1 VKIDRRLLQLT
12 GGIRGY
18 LALTVALGLLTGVLA
33 VAQAALLSRIV
44 DAVFLAGQALGPV
57 SGLLG
62 GLLAVIVGRAVLL
75 GVSDGTAAR
84 AAGRAKRALR
94 EPLVAHLL
102 ALGPHYVH
110 DERSGELSN
119 VAGEGVETLDA
130 YFGQFLPQ
138 AFLTVLVPLTVV
150 VAVFSAD
157 LLSGVVLLLT
167 APALPIFMVL
177 IGKMADSLTKRQWR
191 LLSHMSA
198 HFLDVLQGLSTLKLL
213 GRSGRQTAIIAR
225 ISERYRAA
233 TLGVLRVAFLSA
245 LVLEIGATISTAIVA
260 VEVGLRL
267 LYGQM
272 PFQQA
277 FFVLLLAPEFYLPFR
292 ALGARFHAAM
302 GGGAAAGRIFAILE
316 QPLPSAPAAPVDP
329 RPLLARG
336 PLTFE
341 AVSYE
346 YGERSPSARTAAE
359 PAPRPALTGISFAI
373 APGQVTAL
381 VGPSGAGKST
391 VAHLLLRFI
400 EPTGG
405 MIRLADTPLTDV
417 AAAAWRA
424 QIGWVPQHPY
434 LFHDTVAANIRL
446 GRPAAAL
453 ANVVAAA
460 RAAQAHDFITAL
472 PHGYE
477 TVIGEQGARL
487 SGGEAQRLG
496 LARAFLKDAPLL
508 ILDEAT
514 AHLDP
519 DHEAALMDAVTRLM
533 QGRTVLIIA
542 HRLSTVYR
550 ADKVVV
556 LDGGR
561 VVQVGSPQALAQEAG
576 IYRQLILAQAGG
588 G

>member
-1 VKIDRRLLQLT
+1 MKLDKRLLHLT
-12 GGIRGY
+12 GNIRAY
-18 LALTVALGLLTGVLA
+18 LAITVALGLLTGGLA
-33 VAQAALLSRIV
+33 VAQAAILSQVI
-44 DAVFLAGQALGPV
+44 DGVFLHEQALGAL
-57 SGLLG
+57 GAWLG

-75 GVSDGTAAR
+75 WAGDGAAAR
-84 AAGRAKRALR
+84 AAGQAKRNLR

-102 ALGPHYVH
+102 ALGPHYTQG
-110 DERSGELSN
+110 ERSGELIN
-119 VAGEGVETLDA
+119 VAAEGVEALDA
-130 YFGQFLPQ
+130 YFSQFLPQ
-138 AFLTVLVPLTVV
+138 AFLTILVPLTVV
-150 VAVFSAD
+150 IAVFSAD

-167 APALPIFMVL
+167 APCLPIFMIL
-177 IGKMADSLTKRQWR
+177 IGKMADTLTRRQWQ
-191 LLSHMSA
+191 LLNHMSA
-198 HFLDVLQGLSTLKLL
+198 HFLDVLQGLPTLKLL
-213 GRSGRQTAIIAR
+213 GRSRRQSATIAR
-225 ISERYRAA
+225 ISERYRAV
-233 TLGVLRVAFLSA
+233 TMGVLRVAFLSA

-272 PFQQA
+272 AFQPA
-277 FFVLLLAPEFYLPFR
+277 LFVLLLAPEFYLPFR

-302 GGGAAAGRIFAILE
+302 NGGAAAERIFALLE
-316 QPLPSAPAAPVDP
+316 QPIPAPPAAPVDP

-341 AVSYE
+341 AVSYQ
-346 YGERSPSARTAAE
+346 YADRGTADATVE
-359 PAPRPALTGISFAI
+359 DTLHAALDEVSFPI
-373 APGQVTAL
+373 PTGQVTAL

-391 VAHLLLRFI
+391 VAHLLLSFI
-400 EPTGG
+400 APTGG
-405 MIRLADTPLTDV
+405 EIRLAGTPLT
-417 AAAAWRA
+417 AIAMPAWREQVA
-424 QIGWVPQHPY
+424 WVPQRPY

-446 GRPAAAL
+446 GRPTASPAEI
-453 ANVVAAA
+453 VAAA
-460 RAAQAHDFITAL
+460 QAAQAHDFITAL
-472 PHGYE
+472 PQGYD
-477 TVIGEQGARL
+477 TVIGERGARL

-519 DHEAALMDAVTRLM
+519 DHEAALMQALTRLM

-550 ADKVVV
+550 ADQVVV

-561 VVQVGSPQALAQEAG
+561 VVQVGPPQRLAQEAG
-576 IYRQLILAQAGG
+576 VYRRLILAQQGG